1 MAGVDGK
8 SDSSDGYIDGCCKK
22 AGGGDRR
29 WRAGWMDESKS
40 RASKNVR
47 KKANEMY

>member
-1 MAGVDGK
+1 MGLKLKKEGSRDGRCACGWVAGVDGK

-29 WRAGWMDESKS
+29 WRGG
-40 RASKNVR
+40 
-47 KKANEMY
+47 